1 MEQIK
6 NNNEISNNMEKNQS
20 VKLSL
25 KEKISYGFGDFGNGF
40 MFDLGQSY
48 LTKFFID
55 ACGIGAGAVAG
66 IFSITK
72 IFDAFVDPIA
82 GSTIDRRKPSKSG
95 KFRPVMMISSI
106 ILAILTIVTFIMPEV
121 SLSTKI
127 IYGYAVYMTW
137 GLVYSFVNVPY
148 GSLASVMTRD
158 VEERSQLATFRQA
171 GSLGAQLITGVT
183 FVPILIMFADPRI
196 GYPVAAAIMA
206 VIGVTSFFICFKNTK
221 EHVVVNR
228 EGKSEKA
235 TAKDYFRVVF
245 TNRPLLCLILMQ
257 LFTISA
263 MNTNNQMMIF
273 FCQYNLGDINLQ
285 PKVNGIMIGFSVIG
299 IFAIPFL
306 VKKFGKKKTAMMG
319 FLIGIISNGLNFIIP
334 TNANTFIVLVTI
346 GYAALAIPNGVTW
359 AFVSDAIDYGHWH
372 TGIRKEGITYAAFNF
387 SRKIAQSI
395 AALVSAGVL
404 GLTGY
409 ISNAQQS
416 PTTLLGIKGAMT
428 LYPAVALAIA
438 AIVVGI
444 LHNLPDDK
452 YRNIAS
458 DLQNGK
464 WEKGIIE

>member
-1 MEQIK
+1 M
-6 NNNEISNNMEKNQS
+6 NNSFKKSTNDG
-20 VKLSL
+20 KLSL
-25 KEKISYGFGDFGNGF
+25 REKISYGFGDFGNGF

-55 ACGIGAGAVAG
+55 ACGISAGAVAG

-72 IFDAFVDPIA
+72 IFDAFMDPVA
-82 GSTIDRRKPSKSG
+82 GSTIDRRKAGKSG

-106 ILAILTIVTFIMPEV
+106 ILAILTVVTFIMPDI
-121 SLSTKI
+121 SPSNKI
-127 IYGYAVYMTW
+127 IYGYVAYMAW
-137 GLVYSFVNVPY
+137 GLVYSFTNVPY

-171 GSLGAQLITGVT
+171 GSLGAQLITGVA
-183 FVPILIMFADPRI
+183 FVPILIMFTDPKI

-206 VIGVTSFFICFKNTK
+206 LIGVISFFICFKNTK

-273 FCQYNLGDINLQ
+273 FCQYNLGDIHLQ

-306 VKKFGKKKTAMMG
+306 VKRFGKKKTAMMG
-319 FLIGIISNGLNFIIP
+319 FIIGIIANGLNFIIP
-334 TNANTFIVLVTI
+334 TNPNTFIILVTI
-346 GYAALAIPNGVTW
+346 GYVALAIPNGVTW

-372 TGIRKEGITYAAFNF
+372 TGIRKEGVTYAAFNF

-409 ISNAQQS
+409 VANAQQNA
-416 PTTLLGIKGAMT
+416 TTLLGIKGAMT

-438 AIVVGI
+438 AVVVGV

-452 YRNIAS
+452 YRRIAK
-458 DLQNGK
+458 DLEEGK
-464 WEKGIIE
+464 WEKGNL